1 MPGDPAPERLRGDLD
16 LGGQELKRWPWE
28 ATYALNSTGRTRPWR
43 RNRTAGNDTGFGA
56 DAAAADVDA
65 DGNLGNGSGA
75 RVGRN
80 GSGASGTQP
89 QGSEPPEP
97 SLQELLLYEKS
108 RHALFWTDPGAR

>member
-28 ATYALNSTGRTRPWR
+28 ATYALNSTGRTRPWS

-56 DAAAADVDA
+56 DAADADA
-65 DGNLGNGSGA
+65 DGIVGNESGV
-75 RVGRN
+75 RVGN
-80 GSGASGTQP
+80 GSGASGAQP
-89 QGSEPPEP
+89 QGLEPPEP

-108 RHALFWTDPGAR
+108 RHSLFWTDPGAR